1 MDHADVVQQQI
12 AEKYA
17 LGELSPELREQ
28 FEEHYFDCAEC
39 AADLEALAS
48 LMAAG
53 KAVAGGS
60 PPKTS
65 RTENTAEKRG
75 WFAWLRPVIA
85 VPAIAALAG
94 VLVLQNSGLIP
105 IFKGPSARQPT
116 VRVYESTY
124 RLQGVTRGA
133 GGSKILVNPHESFAL
148 DFDFTPT
155 ASAPSYRGS
164 LLDAAGTAVFRFT
177 VNRVE
182 ANKELHLLVPADTVP
197 AGDYDLVFTA
207 DSENKEVQRLAFSIG
222 FRP

>member
-1 MDHADVVQQQI
+1 MDHAEVIQQNI

-17 LGELSPELREQ
+17 LGELSPEVREQ
-28 FEEHYFDCAEC
+28 FEEHYFECAEC
-39 AADLEALAS
+39 AADLEAMAS

-53 KAVAGGS
+53 KVVVEEGFS
-60 PPKTS
+60 PKAS
-65 RTENTAEKRG
+65 VSENPGEKRG
-75 WFAWLRPVIA
+75 WFAWFRPAIA

-105 IFKGPSARQPT
+105 ILKRPSANQST
-116 VRVYESTY
+116 VQVYESSY

-155 ASAPSYRGS
+155 TSASSYRGS
-164 LLDAAGTAVFRFT
+164 LLDVSGTEVFSFT
-177 VNRVE
+177 VNGAE
-182 ANKELHLLVPADTVP
+182 ANKELHLLVPANTIQ

-207 DSENKEVQRLAFSIG
+207 ESKEVQRLAFSIG